1 MSTYEIFIKFLYEK
15 LVRRQMLIPHPPS
28 KKPLRNRSI
37 LTLFFWCFFRQNPRI
52 ASSATN
58 FIGSKLT
65 ISGKFPGKFLD
76 FPGKFP
82 GNFPRFCKICPKLQN
97 LSKIVKNCVFSI
109 IFNVS
114 GRDELFTH
122 IFFGWHIF
130 FRKIKMNLIFFVCNL
145 WNRRETVIF

>member
-52 ASSATN
+52 ASIATN
-58 FIGSKLT
+58 FIGSKLI

-114 GRDELFTH
+114 GRDELFYTHFFWRTH
-122 IFFGWHIF
+122 IFSKNKNEPHF
-130 FRKIKMNLIFFVCNL
+130 FCV
-145 WNRRETVIF
+145 